1 MLAAVSGDA
10 ALMTATAADDMYLP
24 VAAELGVDRPTAKVA
39 MIAAMYGQTTGHGGT
54 AGRGMRAA
62 YPVAMGYLDTAD
74 RSARAGRDLRTYGG
88 RLVRM
93 SGGADR
99 AAAESSGAR
108 AARGRYGR
116 NAVIQGAAAELFKM
130 WAVTV
135 RARAAALDAR
145 IVLCLHDELLVHVP
159 ERPRGAGGRTWS
171 ATAWPRPPGAGRRAA
186 GAVHRRHQHRPL
198 LGRRERLS
206 HRQVTR
212 RPAAPG
218 LIPWRA
224 DRTVREGVLTLP
236 RYRRVVVKL
245 SGEALAGAAGT
256 GADPASLARVADE
269 VLSVHNLGVQVAVV
283 VGGGNYFRGRMADG
297 WGISRAE
304 ADNIG
309 MLGTVMNALML
320 RGALTAR
327 TDADVRVMT
336 AVPIHS
342 VAEPFI
348 RLRAVHHL
356 ERGFIVVL
364 AGGIG
369 QPYVTTD
376 YPAVQ
381 RSLELDADAL
391 LVAKHGVDGV
401 YDSDPKHNPDA
412 AKYITLTYEE
422 AIAADIRIMD
432 TSAFVLANEQGL
444 TMHVFDVAAYGAMR
458 AICEGDDGI
467 GTKITAK

>member
-1 MLAAVSGDA
+1 
-10 ALMTATAADDMYLP
+10 
-24 VAAELGVDRPTAKVA
+24 
-39 MIAAMYGQTTGHGGT
+39 
-54 AGRGMRAA
+54 
-62 YPVAMGYLDTAD
+62 
-74 RSARAGRDLRTYGG
+74 
-88 RLVRM
+88 
-93 SGGADR
+93 
-99 AAAESSGAR
+99 
-108 AARGRYGR
+108 
-116 NAVIQGAAAELFKM
+116 
-130 WAVTV
+130 
-135 RARAAALDAR
+135 
-145 IVLCLHDELLVHVP
+145 
-159 ERPRGAGGRTWS
+159 
-171 ATAWPRPPGAGRRAA
+171 
-186 GAVHRRHQHRPL
+186 
-198 LGRRERLS
+198 
-206 HRQVTR
+206 
-212 RPAAPG
+212 
-218 LIPWRA
+218 
-224 DRTVREGVLTLP
+224 
-236 RYRRVVVKL
+236 VVVKL

-381 RSLELDADAL
+381 RALELDADAL

-412 AKYITLTYEE
+412 GKFTTLTYEE
-422 AIAADIRIMD
+422 ALAADIRIMD
-432 TSAFVLANEQGL
+432 TSAFVLANEQSL

>member
-1 MLAAVSGDA
+1 
-10 ALMTATAADDMYLP
+10 
-24 VAAELGVDRPTAKVA
+24 
-39 MIAAMYGQTTGHGGT
+39 
-54 AGRGMRAA
+54 
-62 YPVAMGYLDTAD
+62 
-74 RSARAGRDLRTYGG
+74 
-88 RLVRM
+88 
-93 SGGADR
+93 
-99 AAAESSGAR
+99 
-108 AARGRYGR
+108 
-116 NAVIQGAAAELFKM
+116 
-130 WAVTV
+130 
-135 RARAAALDAR
+135 
-145 IVLCLHDELLVHVP
+145 
-159 ERPRGAGGRTWS
+159 
-171 ATAWPRPPGAGRRAA
+171 
-186 GAVHRRHQHRPL
+186 
-198 LGRRERLS
+198 
-206 HRQVTR
+206 
-212 RPAAPG
+212 
-218 LIPWRA
+218 
-224 DRTVREGVLTLP
+224 
-236 RYRRVVVKL
+236 VVVKL

-269 VLSVHNLGVQVAVV
+269 VLSVHSLGVQVAVV

-381 RSLELDADAL
+381 RALELDADAL

-412 AKYITLTYEE
+412 GKFTTLTYEE
-422 AIAADIRIMD
+422 ALAADIRIMD
-432 TSAFVLANEQGL
+432 TSAFVLANEQAL

>member
-1 MLAAVSGDA
+1 M
-10 ALMTATAADDMYLP
+10 
-24 VAAELGVDRPTAKVA
+24 
-39 MIAAMYGQTTGHGGT
+39 
-54 AGRGMRAA
+54 
-62 YPVAMGYLDTAD
+62 
-74 RSARAGRDLRTYGG
+74 
-88 RLVRM
+88 
-93 SGGADR
+93 
-99 AAAESSGAR
+99 
-108 AARGRYGR
+108 
-116 NAVIQGAAAELFKM
+116 
-130 WAVTV
+130 
-135 RARAAALDAR
+135 
-145 IVLCLHDELLVHVP
+145 
-159 ERPRGAGGRTWS
+159 
-171 ATAWPRPPGAGRRAA
+171 
-186 GAVHRRHQHRPL
+186 
-198 LGRRERLS
+198 
-206 HRQVTR
+206 
-212 RPAAPG
+212 
-218 LIPWRA
+218 
-224 DRTVREGVLTLP
+224 TLP

-245 SGEALAGAAGT
+245 SGEALAGDAGT

-327 TDADVRVMT
+327 TDADVRVMS

-381 RSLELDADAL
+381 RALELDSDAL

-401 YDSDPKHNPDA
+401 YDSDPKHNPVA
-412 AKYITLTYEE
+412 TKYIRLTYEE
-422 AIAADIRIMD
+422 ALAAGIRIMD

>member
-1 MLAAVSGDA
+1 
-10 ALMTATAADDMYLP
+10 
-24 VAAELGVDRPTAKVA
+24 
-39 MIAAMYGQTTGHGGT
+39 
-54 AGRGMRAA
+54 
-62 YPVAMGYLDTAD
+62 
-74 RSARAGRDLRTYGG
+74 
-88 RLVRM
+88 
-93 SGGADR
+93 
-99 AAAESSGAR
+99 
-108 AARGRYGR
+108 
-116 NAVIQGAAAELFKM
+116 
-130 WAVTV
+130 
-135 RARAAALDAR
+135 
-145 IVLCLHDELLVHVP
+145 
-159 ERPRGAGGRTWS
+159 
-171 ATAWPRPPGAGRRAA
+171 
-186 GAVHRRHQHRPL
+186 
-198 LGRRERLS
+198 
-206 HRQVTR
+206 
-212 RPAAPG
+212 
-218 LIPWRA
+218 
-224 DRTVREGVLTLP
+224 LTLP

-269 VLSVHNLGVQVAVV
+269 VLSVHGLGVQVAVV

-381 RSLELDADAL
+381 RALELDADAL

-401 YDSDPKHNPDA
+401 YDSDPKHNPGA
-412 AKYITLTYEE
+412 EKFTTLTYEE
-422 AIAADIRIMD
+422 ALAADIRIMD
-432 TSAFVLANEQGL
+432 TSAFVLANEQAL

>member
-1 MLAAVSGDA
+1 
-10 ALMTATAADDMYLP
+10 
-24 VAAELGVDRPTAKVA
+24 
-39 MIAAMYGQTTGHGGT
+39 
-54 AGRGMRAA
+54 
-62 YPVAMGYLDTAD
+62 
-74 RSARAGRDLRTYGG
+74 
-88 RLVRM
+88 
-93 SGGADR
+93 
-99 AAAESSGAR
+99 
-108 AARGRYGR
+108 
-116 NAVIQGAAAELFKM
+116 
-130 WAVTV
+130 
-135 RARAAALDAR
+135 
-145 IVLCLHDELLVHVP
+145 
-159 ERPRGAGGRTWS
+159 
-171 ATAWPRPPGAGRRAA
+171 
-186 GAVHRRHQHRPL
+186 
-198 LGRRERLS
+198 
-206 HRQVTR
+206 
-212 RPAAPG
+212 
-218 LIPWRA
+218 
-224 DRTVREGVLTLP
+224 LTLP

-381 RSLELDADAL
+381 RALELDADAL

-412 AKYITLTYEE
+412 VKFTTLTYEE
-422 AIAADIRIMD
+422 TLAADIRIMD
-432 TSAFVLANEQGL
+432 TSAFVLANEQSL

-467 GTKITAK
+467 GTKITPK